1 MTVKKLMS
9 AVAGLLLTVLA
20 ATPTFAHHSA
30 AQFDFRNTVVV
41 EGKVMEARFANPH
54 MKLILEV
61 TDDARGTRNIEFEG
75 HSRNNMMRQ
84 GLKPDMFTLGDIIT
98 IRIAPMRNAEDGGY
112 VTAVRTPDGTEIGVV
127 LGAD

>member
-1 MTVKKLMS
+1 
-9 AVAGLLLTVLA
+9 
-20 ATPTFAHHSA
+20 
-30 AQFDFRNTVVV
+30 
-41 EGKVMEARFANPH
+41 

-98 IRIAPMRNAEDGGY
+98 IQVKSANPISRQIDYNLYD
-112 VTAVRTPDGTEIGVV
+112 
-127 LGAD
+127 